1 MNNKLEL
8 TPLATARHNSFK
20 IDWTN
25 FEAFTPNFIGRKVI
39 DPIKIENVVP
49 YINWKLFFKH
59 WNYDEKF
66 ASVKNISMCGHCK
79 AQWFAAFNERDREK
93 AMEASKLYDDA
104 FILLQRIVEIE
115 AEYVKAVLVIGEAYS
130 ENDTIYINN
139 TPFRMLRQQEKN
151 DTNEYLSLS
160 DYIAPKT
167 ANKKDYLG
175 AFTVTAGAGT
185 EYLLNKYKTEGDEH
199 SVLVLQSLFKVL
211 AEGAAEWL
219 HEEVRKDY
227 WGYASS
233 EELTIPGMFLG
244 KYSGIR
250 ATVGSAAMPNQAINL
265 DLHKLLQSDEIY
277 ISVNEDGET
286 TPAASISG
294 FFFAHPQAKLFTVGQ
309 ISDEQS
315 K

>member
-1 MNNKLEL
+1 MNKEIKQ
-8 TPLATARHNSFK
+8 TSLATDLK
-20 IDWTN
+20 IDWTS

-39 DPIKIENVVP
+39 DPIKIEDIVP

-79 AQWFAAFNERDREK
+79 AQWFAAFNEQDRLK

-104 FILLQRIVEIE
+104 FVLLQRILEIE
-115 AEYVKAVLVIGEAYS
+115 AEYIKAVFVIGEAYS
-130 ENDTIYINN
+130 DDHTIYINN
-139 TPFRMLRQQEKN
+139 TPFAMLRQQKKN
-151 DTNEYLSLS
+151 DANAYLSLS

-185 EYLLNKYKTEGDEH
+185 EYLLNKYKTAGDNH
-199 SVLVLQSLFKVL
+199 SVLVLHSLFKVL
-211 AEGAAEWL
+211 AEGATEWL
-219 HEEVRKDY
+219 HEQIRKEY
-227 WGYASS
+227 WGYAN
-233 EELTIPGMFLG
+233 EEDLTIPGMFLD
-244 KYSGIR
+244 KYSGTR
-250 ATVGSAAMPNQAINL
+250 ATVGSPEIPNKAINL

-277 ISVNEDGET
+277 ISVNESGET

-294 FFFAHPQAKLFTVGQ
+294 FFFAHPQAKQFSVGET
-309 ISDEQS
+309 SDEQD

>member
-1 MNNKLEL
+1 MNNKIEL
-8 TPLATARHNSFK
+8 TPLATARNNSFK

-25 FEAFTPNFIGRKVI
+25 FEPFTPKFIGRKVI

-79 AQWFAAFNERDREK
+79 AQWFAAFNEQDREK

-139 TPFRMLRQQEKN
+139 TPFAMLRQQEKN
-151 DTNEYLSLS
+151 DSNEYLSLS
-160 DYIAPKT
+160 DYIAPKI
-167 ANKKDYLG
+167 ANKKDYLA

-185 EYLLNKYKTEGDEH
+185 EYLLNKYKNEGDDHIVIDVSNTNLRAHENKAN
-199 SVLVLQSLFKVL
+199 LVCHLQ
-211 AEGAAEWL
+211 
-219 HEEVRKDY
+219 
-227 WGYASS
+227 
-233 EELTIPGMFLG
+233 
-244 KYSGIR
+244 
-250 ATVGSAAMPNQAINL
+250 
-265 DLHKLLQSDEIY
+265 LLQ
-277 ISVNEDGET
+277 
-286 TPAASISG
+286 
-294 FFFAHPQAKLFTVGQ
+294 
-309 ISDEQS
+309 EQEQNIC
-315 K
+315 